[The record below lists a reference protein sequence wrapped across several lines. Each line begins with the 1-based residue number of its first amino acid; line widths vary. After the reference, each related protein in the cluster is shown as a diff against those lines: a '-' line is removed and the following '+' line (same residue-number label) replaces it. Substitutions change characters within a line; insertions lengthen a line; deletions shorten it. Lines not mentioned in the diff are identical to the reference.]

1 VSLEFGAASGHGVHE
16 GTLTVTA
23 YVSRDAL
30 QPDAADQSGPF
41 CMQVETEAVGGDPD
55 LEKLSRALTTLI
67 ELDRRSCPAVP
78 DQEKDRG

>member
-1 VSLEFGAASGHGVHE
+1 
-16 GTLTVTA
+16 
-23 YVSRDAL
+23 
-30 QPDAADQSGPF
+30 
-41 CMQVETEAVGGDPD
+41 MQFETEAAGGTGALGPD